1 MREMGV
7 RVALGA
13 TSGDLK
19 RLVLGQGFVAAGL
32 GLAVGTAAAAGLARF
47 MQSLLFETVPYD
59 PTVYLVVAVVLV
71 VATLVACWMPAR
83 RASRVDVVRLLRAD

>member
-1 MREMGV
+1 MREFGV

-19 RLVLGQGFVAAGL
+19 RLVLGQGFV
-32 GLAVGTAAAAGLARF
+32 AAGLARF